1 MRATNGN
8 SASRRELQR
17 ASAIAFGI
25 GLISLVFLLET
36 AVAHRRVPSA
46 ASPWVWTALALVAVL
61 AFGRGWW
68 LRARAQ
74 SAPD

>member
-1 MRATNGN
+1 MRRPP
-8 SASRRELQR
+8 ASRRELQR
-17 ASAIAFGI
+17 RSAIAFGI

-36 AVAHRRVPSA
+36 TVAHRRLPSA
-46 ASPWVWTALALVAVL
+46 ASPWVWTMLGVVAAL

-68 LRARAQ
+68 LRARAK